1 MQSPLWWERRARW
14 IEEEQNRSGGRV
26 RCAVCQG
33 PWADLHHMSYER
45 MGRERHSDLVALCRT
60 DHDWVHA
67 AYDAGRW
74 RGMDY
79 ETVMR
84 RLLAVARQKR
94 GEPDVQR

>member
-14 IEEEQNRSGGRV
+14 IEEEQNRSGAV

-33 PWADLHHMSYER
+33 AWSDLHHMSYER

-60 DHDWVHA
+60 DHDWVHG

-79 ETVMR
+79 EVVMR
-84 RLLAVARQKR
+84 RLLGVARQQR